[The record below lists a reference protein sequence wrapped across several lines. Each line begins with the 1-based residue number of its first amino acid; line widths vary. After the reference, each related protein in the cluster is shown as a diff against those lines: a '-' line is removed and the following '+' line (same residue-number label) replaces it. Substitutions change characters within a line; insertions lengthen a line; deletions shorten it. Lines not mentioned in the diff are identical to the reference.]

1 MKNKRPD
8 ALECDIERALRPGSY
23 IGHRE
28 RTDFIEALEAVT
40 ARITPL
46 IPQDGSSVRAV
57 TLLELFIAGCF
68 EKAEEIDDSD
78 DGFGQFVG
86 DLFCNWIRARQ
97 AAGADPEE
105 TVKSL
110 YSWMKNDD
118 YGYCSDLGTAA
129 VGVLDQGGL
138 RALEQMAR
146 EIADASAEEPYD
158 HARNIE
164 VLKAIH
170 VKRGDVRGYQ
180 ALCDAEGDLAPADCE
195 KLAEMSLK
203 RRKIEDALT
212 WVERGLELEKTRTWS
227 RRSAWR
233 LPDLKREILRRLG
246 RGEDALASA
255 WEDYCRAPSIY
266 SYADLLKFAP
276 RGERREW
283 HRKALAALADA
294 HLSTRIELLVKT
306 KEWELLA
313 SIVESRSREELIA
326 LSHYTMEPAAEGL
339 AKAHPLLAAKL
350 EVAMALRILEAK
362 KSKHYEAALRNLERA
377 REAMIEYGRA
387 QEWEALATEIRTN
400 HKRKSGFIPAFESL
414 AEGRWTREPSFS
426 ERARERW
433 RKGTEGEGG
442 R

>member
-1 MKNKRPD
+1 MTKKRPD
-8 ALECDIERALRPGSY
+8 ELERDIERALQPGSY

-28 RTDFIEALEAVT
+28 RADFIEALEAIKAKIV
-40 ARITPL
+40 PL
-46 IPQDGSSVRAV
+46 IPQDGRAVRAV
-57 TLLELFIAGCF
+57 ALLELFIAGCH

-78 DGFGQFVG
+78 GGFGQFVG
-86 DLFCNWIRARQ
+86 DLFCDWIRARQ

-110 YSWMKNDD
+110 YSWIKNDD
-118 YGYCSDLGTAA
+118 YGFCHDLETAA

-146 EIADASAEEPYD
+146 EIAHASAKESYA
-158 HARNIE
+158 HTRNIE

-170 VKRGDVRGYQ
+170 VKRGDVRAYQ
-180 ALCDAEGDLAPADCE
+180 ALCDAEEDLAPADCE

-212 WVERGLELEKTRTWS
+212 WVERGLELGKKHTWS
-227 RRSAWR
+227 SRSAWR

-266 SYADLLKFAP
+266 SYADLMKFVP

-283 HRKALAALADA
+283 HQKALAALGDAD
-294 HLSTRIELLVKT
+294 LSSRIDLLIKT
-306 KEWELLA
+306 KEWVLLA
-313 SIVESRSREELIA
+313 SMIESTPREELIA
-326 LSHYTMEPAAEGL
+326 LSHYTIEPAARGL
-339 AKAHPLLAAKL
+339 SKAHPLLAAKL
-350 EVAMALRILEAK
+350 EVAMALRIVEAK
-362 KSKHYEAALRNLERA
+362 KSKYYEAALRNLEQA
-377 REAMIEYGRA
+377 REAMIKNGRA
-387 QEWEALATEIRTN
+387 EEWETLATEIRTN

-414 AEGRWTREPSFS
+414 AEGRCTREPSFS

-433 RKGTEGEGG
+433 RKGAKRDGE
-442 R
+442 

>member
-8 ALECDIERALRPGSY
+8 ELERDIERALQPGSY

-28 RTDFIEALEAVT
+28 RADFIEALEAVNG
-40 ARITPL
+40 RITPL
-46 IPQDGSSVRAV
+46 IPQAGAAVRAV
-57 TLLELFIAGCF
+57 ALLELFIAGCY
-68 EKAEEIDDSD
+68 EKADEIDDSD
-78 DGFGQFVG
+78 GEFGQFVR
-86 DLFCNWIRARQ
+86 DLFCDWIRARQ
-97 AAGADPEE
+97 AAGADSEG

-110 YSWMKNDD
+110 YLWIRNDD
-118 YGYCSDLGTAA
+118 YGYGHNLETTA

-146 EIADASAEEPYD
+146 EIADASTKGSYD

-170 VKRGDVRGYQ
+170 VKRGDVRAYQ

-203 RRKIEDALT
+203 RRKTEDALT
-212 WVERGLELEKTRTWS
+212 WVERGLELGKNRTWS
-227 RRSAWR
+227 SRSAWR
-233 LPDLKREILRRLG
+233 LPGIKREILKRLG

-255 WEDYCRAPSIY
+255 WDDYCRAPSVY
-266 SYADLLKFAP
+266 SYAELLKFVP

-283 HRKALAALADA
+283 HRKAMVALGDA
-294 HLSTRIELLVKT
+294 KLSTRIDLLVKT

-313 SIVESRSREELIA
+313 SNIESTSREELIA
-326 LSHYTMEPAAEGL
+326 LSHFTIEPVARGL
-339 AKAHPLLAAKL
+339 SKAHPLLAAKL

-362 KSKHYEAALRNLERA
+362 KSKYYDAALRNLEHA
-377 REAMIEYGRA
+377 REAMLKNGRME
-387 QEWEALATEIRTN
+387 EWETLAAEIRTN
-400 HKRKSGFIPAFESL
+400 HKRKSGFILAFESL
-414 AEGRWTREPSFS
+414 SEGRCTREPSFA

-433 RKGTEGEGG
+433 RKGAKGEGG
-442 R
+442 